1 MHSFHGK
8 SVNIHYDA
16 DVKTGECV
24 IVNKE
29 NGQEIR
35 VIGSDLLRFV
45 AQYIREQKIIKI
57 ENTCATDILGIWN
70 KRLFL

>member
-16 DVKTGECV
+16 EVKTGEC
-24 IVNKE
+24 IIINKE

-35 VIGSDLLRFV
+35 VLGSDLLDFV
-45 AQYIREQKIIKI
+45 AGYIRKQKITKI
-57 ENTCATDILGIWN
+57 ESAGTTDILRI
-70 KRLFL
+70 

>member
-24 IVNKE
+24 IINKE

-35 VIGSDLLRFV
+35 VLGSDLLDFIAGYV
-45 AQYIREQKIIKI
+45 REQKIIKI
-57 ENTCATDILGIWN
+57 ENTCATDILDI
-70 KRLFL
+70 

>member
-35 VIGSDLLRFV
+35 VLGSDLLRFV

-57 ENTCATDILGIWN
+57 ENTCATDILGI
-70 KRLFL
+70 

>member
-16 DVKTGECV
+16 DVKTGEC
-24 IVNKE
+24 IITNKE

-35 VIGSDLLRFV
+35 VLGSDLLDFV
-45 AQYIREQKIIKI
+45 VGYVREQKIVKI
-57 ENTCATDILGIWN
+57 ESAGTTDILGIKN
-70 KRLFL
+70 E

>member
-57 ENTCATDILGIWN
+57 ENTCATDILGI
-70 KRLFL
+70 

>member
-1 MHSFHGK
+1 MHSFYGK

-24 IVNKE
+24 IINKE

-35 VIGSDLLRFV
+35 VLGSDLLDFIAGYV
-45 AQYIREQKIIKI
+45 REQKIIKI
-57 ENTCATDILGIWN
+57 ENTCATDILDI
-70 KRLFL
+70 